1 MYGAV
6 RPVTDIFVLYNTSVT
21 TIKMNNKILVCIFT
35 CSTIFA
41 GCAVNNQAFNGT
53 TINISGDKNTELLID
68 SFVTSIDS
76 ILLQPNAIEHMGE
89 VQDMCLSDSNA
100 YILDKA
106 NSIWKFNLN
115 TGLQEKKIKKTGHGH
130 GEYINPTSICVD
142 HDNVYV
148 LDFQGSSIIVYDK
161 DLDYKNRIQLEFP
174 SIDFAKVPDGFLL
187 CNMNPT
193 NDLKRIVLIDEK
205 GNVINSFLST
215 EMKEESMMTDRF
227 FSKDD
232 NGSVFFAEPA
242 SNIIYKWENGN
253 VLPIYSIEFGKIT
266 NDKNAS
272 KANPLHGNMH
282 IRSFVTSQY
291 VITLYLSE
299 FVLTNVYNEQKATSI
314 SGLVNTRLRHPFYP
328 IAYYDGALYGIY
340 DIQNDNKN
348 MILIKYN
355 IRPE

>member
-1 MYGAV
+1 M
-6 RPVTDIFVLYNTSVT
+6 
-21 TIKMNNKILVCIFT
+21 
-35 CSTIFA
+35 
-41 GCAVNNQAFNGT
+41 
-53 TINISGDKNTELLID
+53 
-68 SFVTSIDS
+68 
-76 ILLQPNAIEHMGE
+76 
-89 VQDMCLSDSNA
+89 
-100 YILDKA
+100 
-106 NSIWKFNLN
+106 N

-161 DLDYKNRIQLEFP
+161 NLDYKNRIQLEFP

-328 IAYYDGALYGIY
+328 IAYYDGAFYGIY